1 MQKIARFNPLFHESM
16 PEASEITKPI
26 YVQIQEY
33 LAEQILSGR
42 LPPESRISSE
52 RDLSDE
58 LEVSRMTIRKA
69 ITELVNEGLLDR
81 RHGSGTYVAKPKV
94 TYESGD
100 LINYMETMQARNIVT
115 GSQLLEFGQVP
126 ASRRLAEKLDVDI
139 GQSLYRIVLLRF
151 ANHVPVTL
159 ERNYFPCSRCQG
171 LEEFDL
177 EKTSISDLLS
187 KAYGIKV
194 NKINQTIEAVAASD
208 IVADQLRV
216 DEGFPLLMINQIM
229 VDRDTGKSVEFSHDF
244 LRSDY
249 ARIHAEVNLE

>member
-1 MQKIARFNPLFHESM
+1 MQKVTRFHPVFRE
-16 PEASEITKPI
+16 PAPVAAEISKPI

-42 LPPESRISSE
+42 LAPDSRISSE

-69 ITELVNEGLLDR
+69 LTELVNEGLLDR

-100 LINYMETMQARNIVT
+100 LINYMETMRARNIAT

-126 ASRRLAEKLDVDI
+126 ASRRLAEKLAVEI
-139 GQSLYRIVLLRF
+139 GHSLYRIVILRF

-194 NKINQTIEAVAASD
+194 NTINQTIEAVAARD
-208 IVADQLRV
+208 EVAGQLRV
-216 DEGFPLLMINQIM
+216 EEGFPLLMISQIM
-229 VDRDTGKSVEFSHDF
+229 MDRASGDPVEFSQDY

>member
-1 MQKIARFNPLFHESM
+1 MQKIARFNPLFREPV
-16 PEASEITKPI
+16 PEASEISKPI

-33 LAEQILSGR
+33 LAEQILTGKF
-42 LPPESRISSE
+42 PPDTRIPSE
-52 RDLSDE
+52 RDLSEE
-58 LEVSRMTIRKA
+58 LEVSRMTTRKA
-69 ITELVNEGLLDR
+69 LTELVNEGLLDR
-81 RHGSGTYVAKPKV
+81 RHGSGTYVARPKV

-100 LINYMETMQARNIVT
+100 LINYMETMRARNIAT

-126 ASRRLAEKLDVDI
+126 ASRRLAEKLSVEI
-139 GQSLYRIVLLRF
+139 GHSLYRIVILRL
-151 ANHVPVTL
+151 ANHVPIIL

-187 KAYGIKV
+187 KAYGVKV

-208 IVADQLRV
+208 DVADQLRV
-216 DEGFPLLMINQIM
+216 EDGFPLLMISQIM
-229 VDRDTGKSVEFSHDF
+229 IDRETGDPVEYSQDF

>member
-1 MQKIARFNPLFHESM
+1 MQKVARFNSVIHE
-16 PEASEITKPI
+16 PVQVASEISKPI
-26 YVQIQEY
+26 YVQIQEF
-33 LAEQILSGR
+33 LAEKILSGR
-42 LPPESRISSE
+42 LLPESRISSE
-52 RDLSDE
+52 RDLSEE

-69 ITELVNEGLLDR
+69 ITELVNEGLLER

-100 LINYMETMQARNIVT
+100 LINYMETMRARNIVT

-126 ASRRLAEKLDVDI
+126 ASRRLGEKLGVEI
-139 GQSLYRIVLLRF
+139 GHSLYRIEILRF

-159 ERNYFPCSRCQG
+159 ERNYFPCSRCKG

-187 KAYGIKV
+187 KAYGIKLSR
-194 NKINQTIEAVAASD
+194 INQTIEAVAASD
-208 IVADQLRV
+208 DVAAQLRV
-216 DEGFPLLMINQIM
+216 EEGFPLLMISQIM
-229 VDRDTGKSVEFSHDF
+229 VDRVTGDPVEFSQDF

>member
-1 MQKIARFNPLFHESM
+1 MQKVSRFHPVFHE
-16 PEASEITKPI
+16 PPAVASEISKPI

-33 LAEQILSGR
+33 LAEQIISGKLS
-42 LPPESRISSE
+42 PESRIPSE
-52 RDLSDE
+52 RDLSEE

-81 RHGSGTYVAKPKV
+81 RHGSGTYVARPKV

-100 LINYMETMQARNIVT
+100 LINYTETMRARNIAT
-115 GSQLLEFGQVP
+115 GSQVLEFGQVP
-126 ASRRLAEKLDVDI
+126 ASRRLSEKLEVEI
-139 GQSLYRIVLLRF
+139 GHPLYRIVILRF

-177 EKTSISDLLS
+177 EKTSISDILS
-187 KAYGIKV
+187 RAYKIKV
-194 NKINQTIEAVAASD
+194 NRISQTFEAVAASD
-208 IVADQLRV
+208 EVAGQLRV
-216 DEGFPLLMINQIM
+216 EEGFPLLMISQIM
-229 VDRDTGKSVEFSHDF
+229 VDRDTGDPVVFSHDY